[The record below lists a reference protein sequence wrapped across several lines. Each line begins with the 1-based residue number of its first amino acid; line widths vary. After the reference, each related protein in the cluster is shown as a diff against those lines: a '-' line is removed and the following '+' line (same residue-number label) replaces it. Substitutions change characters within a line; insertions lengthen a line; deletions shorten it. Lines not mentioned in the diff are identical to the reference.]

1 MTIAELTKLNL
12 ELSED
17 KTEICAPEDP
27 VEFLGLELGPKSGT
41 SAYGLTIS
49 KDQIRKIKEQFTALH
64 DVDAIVSKGLNIR
77 SLLQRLDNM
86 KGGYKVAYGIADNR
100 NDFFV
105 QLDQWT
111 QHCVETVYSS
121 IFGPYK
127 INRLTKNQK
136 YFLMLP

>member
-1 MTIAELTKLNL
+1 
-12 ELSED
+12 
-17 KTEICAPEDP
+17 
-27 VEFLGLELGPKSGT
+27 
-41 SAYGLTIS
+41 
-49 KDQIRKIKEQFTALH
+49 
-64 DVDAIVSKGLNIR
+64 
-77 SLLQRLDNM
+77 M